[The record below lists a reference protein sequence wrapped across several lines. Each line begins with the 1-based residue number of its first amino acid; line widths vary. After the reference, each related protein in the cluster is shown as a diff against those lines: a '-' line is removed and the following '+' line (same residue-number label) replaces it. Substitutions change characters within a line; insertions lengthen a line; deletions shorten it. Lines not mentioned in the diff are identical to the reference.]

1 MSDFK
6 LYKKSP
12 AASAESFSEAT
23 AEELRVLVV
32 LMEAEG
38 EALTYK
44 EIAARASVSAARARS
59 ATALWRA
66 DGVLDKEPV
75 KIAEKEPAR
84 ASAAV
89 KETEIK
95 TTSNADSG
103 SCATKGAV
111 NGTAN
116 NNINNNEDNLRD
128 EFAERFSSEMYEERS
143 VETAKT
149 IRDGELSQLLDEC
162 AALLDKPALS
172 TEEVKRIT
180 SVYSQLSLSAEY
192 IFTLAAYLAESG
204 KFTATNL
211 AKKAEGLAEKG
222 IDSLEALCVYIED
235 AKSENG
241 TDKEFRRLFGI
252 WNRKLSRADRE
263 YFRRWSEDFGYSTEI
278 VGEAYG
284 IMTANNASGG
294 VNLKYID
301 TILTHWHEAG
311 CKTVAQCR
319 AEEER
324 SRAEKA
330 EKNGGK
336 IGRKKPEAKPKF
348 VDFDVEDAFQRA
360 LQRSYGNG
368 ENDN

>member
-1 MSDFK
+1 MKFH
-6 LYKKSP
+6 
-12 AASAESFSEAT
+12 
-23 AEELRVLVV
+23 RV
-32 LMEAEG
+32 
-38 EALTYK
+38 
-44 EIAARASVSAARARS
+44 S
-59 ATALWRA
+59 
-66 DGVLDKEPV
+66 
-75 KIAEKEPAR
+75 
-84 ASAAV
+84 
-89 KETEIK
+89 
-95 TTSNADSG
+95 
-103 SCATKGAV
+103 
-111 NGTAN
+111 
-116 NNINNNEDNLRD
+116 
-128 EFAERFSSEMYEERS
+128 
-143 VETAKT
+143 
-149 IRDGELSQLLDEC
+149 LLFC
-162 AALLDKPALS
+162 
-172 TEEVKRIT
+172 
-180 SVYSQLSLSAEY
+180 
-192 IFTLAAYLAESG
+192 
-204 KFTATNL
+204 
-211 AKKAEGLAEKG
+211 
-222 IDSLEALCVYIED
+222 SLEALCVYIED

-294 VNLKYID
+294 VSLKYID

>member
-1 MSDFK
+1 
-6 LYKKSP
+6 
-12 AASAESFSEAT
+12 
-23 AEELRVLVV
+23 
-32 LMEAEG
+32 
-38 EALTYK
+38 
-44 EIAARASVSAARARS
+44 
-59 ATALWRA
+59 
-66 DGVLDKEPV
+66 
-75 KIAEKEPAR
+75 
-84 ASAAV
+84 
-89 KETEIK
+89 
-95 TTSNADSG
+95 
-103 SCATKGAV
+103 
-111 NGTAN
+111 
-116 NNINNNEDNLRD
+116 
-128 EFAERFSSEMYEERS
+128 MYEERS

-149 IRDGELSQLLDEC
+149 IRDGELAQLLEEC
-162 AALLDKPALS
+162 AMLLDKPALS
-172 TEEVKRIT
+172 TEEVKKIT

-192 IFTLAAYLAESG
+192 ISTLALHLAESG

-211 AKKAEGLAEKG
+211 AKKAKGLAEKG
-222 IDSLEALCVYIED
+222 IDSLGALCVYIED
-235 AKSENG
+235 TKSENG

-263 YFRRWSEDFGYSTEI
+263 YFRHWSEDFGYSTEI

-294 VNLKYID
+294 VSLKYID

>member
-1 MSDFK
+1 MSEFK

-66 DGVLDKEPV
+66 DGVLDKAP
-75 KIAEKEPAR
+75 KIEVIDDSPSTVTAT
-84 ASAAV
+84 ASTDA
-89 KETEIK
+89 
-95 TTSNADSG
+95 G
-103 SCATKGAV
+103 
-111 NGTAN
+111 
-116 NNINNNEDNLRD
+116 NINDNVRD
-128 EFAERFSSEMYEERS
+128 EFAERFSSDMYEERS

-149 IRDGELSQLLDEC
+149 IRDGELAQLLEEC
-162 AALLDKPALS
+162 AMLLDKPALS
-172 TEEVKRIT
+172 TEEVKKIT

-192 IFTLAAYLAESG
+192 IFTLAAHLAENG
-204 KFTATNL
+204 KFTAVNL
-211 AKKAEGLAEKG
+211 AKRAETLAERG
-222 IDSLEALCVYIED
+222 VDSLEALCLYIED
-235 AKSENG
+235 EKSENG

-252 WNRKLSRADRE
+252 WNRKLSKAERE
-263 YFRRWSEDFGYSTEI
+263 FFRKWSEDYGYSTEI

-294 VNLKYID
+294 VSLKYID

-324 SRAEKA
+324 SRAEKG

-336 IGRKKPEAKPKF
+336 IGRKKPETKPKF

-360 LQRSYGNG
+360 LQRSYGNS

>member
-12 AASAESFSEAT
+12 AARAESFSEAT

-75 KIAEKEPAR
+75 KIAEKEPAM
-84 ASAAV
+84 AKAAV
-89 KETEIK
+89 KETESRAK
-95 TTSNADSG
+95 VNAADS
-103 SCATKGAV
+103 SSASGA
-111 NGTAN
+111 
-116 NNINNNEDNLRD
+116 INNNEDNVKD
-128 EFAERFSSEMYEERS
+128 EFAERFSSDMYEERS

-192 IFTLAAYLAESG
+192 ISTLALHLAQSG

-294 VNLKYID
+294 VSLKYID

>member
-75 KIAEKEPAR
+75 KVA
-84 ASAAV
+84 AAV
-89 KETEIK
+89 NKTEDRDASSAIRGN
-95 TTSNADSG
+95 S
-103 SCATKGAV
+103 
-111 NGTAN
+111 TAN
-116 NNINNNEDNLRD
+116 NALNNNATNNNNEDNLRD
-128 EFAERFSSEMYEERS
+128 EFAERFSSDMYEERS

-172 TEEVKRIT
+172 TEEVKKIT
-180 SVYSQLSLSAEY
+180 SIYGQLSLSAEY
-192 IFTLAAYLAESG
+192 IFTLAAYLAENG

-211 AKKAEGLAEKG
+211 AKKAESLAERG
-222 IDSLEALCVYIED
+222 VDSLEALCVYIED

-294 VNLKYID
+294 VSLKYID

>member
-1 MSDFK
+1 MSEFK

-75 KIAEKEPAR
+75 KAKETIAEAKEAV
-84 ASAAV
+84 AESAA
-89 KETEIK
+89 K
-95 TTSNADSG
+95 SNSASRCADN
-103 SCATKGAV
+103 AV
-111 NGTAN
+111 NNA
-116 NNINNNEDNLRD
+116 INNNEDNVKD

-192 IFTLAAYLAESG
+192 IFTLAAYLAENG

-294 VNLKYID
+294 VSLKYID

>member
-6 LYKKSP
+6 LYKKSL

-75 KIAEKEPAR
+75 KIAEKEPAMTR
-84 ASAAV
+84 AAV
-89 KETEIK
+89 KETESRAK
-95 TTSNADSG
+95 VNAADS
-103 SCATKGAV
+103 SSASGA
-111 NGTAN
+111 
-116 NNINNNEDNLRD
+116 INNNEDNLRD
-128 EFAERFSSEMYEERS
+128 EFAERFSSDMYEERS

-192 IFTLAAYLAESG
+192 ISTLALHLAESG

-294 VNLKYID
+294 VSLKYID

>member
-1 MSDFK
+1 MSEFK

-12 AASAESFSEAT
+12 VVSAESFSEAT

-32 LMEAEG
+32 LLEAEG

-44 EIAARASVSAARARS
+44 ELASRASVSAARAKS

-66 DGVLDKEPV
+66 DGVLDKEPAKTV
-75 KIAEKEPAR
+75 TGEAKTKIAVTSTAVDTAAAG
-84 ASAAV
+84 ASV
-89 KETEIK
+89 
-95 TTSNADSG
+95 
-103 SCATKGAV
+103 
-111 NGTAN
+111 
-116 NNINNNEDNLRD
+116 NINNDDNLKD
-128 EFAERFSSEMYEERS
+128 EFAERFTSDMYEERS

-149 IRDGELSQLLDEC
+149 IRDGELAQLLEEC
-162 AALLDKPALS
+162 AMLLDKPALS
-172 TEEVKRIT
+172 TEEVKKIT

-192 IFTLAAYLAESG
+192 ISTLALHLAQSG
-204 KFTATNL
+204 KLTAVNL
-211 AKKAEGLAEKG
+211 AKRAEALAERG
-222 IDSLEALCVYIED
+222 VDSLEALCLYIED
-235 AKSENG
+235 EKCEND

-252 WNRKLSRADRE
+252 WNRKLSRTDRE

-294 VNLKYID
+294 VSLKYID

-324 SRAEKA
+324 SRAERG
-330 EKNGGK
+330 EKNTAKG
-336 IGRKKPEAKPKF
+336 GRKKPDAKPKF

-360 LQRSYGNG
+360 LERSYGKG

>member
-75 KIAEKEPAR
+75 KIA
-84 ASAAV
+84 AAV
-89 KETEIK
+89 NKTEDRDASSAIRGN
-95 TTSNADSG
+95 S
-103 SCATKGAV
+103 
-111 NGTAN
+111 TAN
-116 NNINNNEDNLRD
+116 NALNNNATNNNNEDNLRD
-128 EFAERFSSEMYEERS
+128 EFAERFSSDMYEERS

-192 IFTLAAYLAESG
+192 IFTLAAYLAQNG

-294 VNLKYID
+294 VSLKYID

-324 SRAEKA
+324 SRAEKT

>member
-1 MSDFK
+1 MSELK

-32 LMEAEG
+32 LMESEG
-38 EALTYK
+38 ESLTYK
-44 EIAARASVSAARARS
+44 EIAARASVSAARAKS

-66 DGVLDKEPV
+66 DGVLDKAPKVDVIDVSPATVAATAITAGNSTNKNNDNV
-75 KIAEKEPAR
+75 K
-84 ASAAV
+84 
-89 KETEIK
+89 
-95 TTSNADSG
+95 
-103 SCATKGAV
+103 
-111 NGTAN
+111 
-116 NNINNNEDNLRD
+116 D
-128 EFAERFSSEMYEERS
+128 EFAERFSSDMYEERS

-149 IRDGELSQLLDEC
+149 IRDGELAQLLEDC
-162 AALLDKPALS
+162 AMLLDKPALS
-172 TEEVKRIT
+172 TEEVKKIT

-192 IFTLAAYLAESG
+192 ISTLALHLAQSG
-204 KFTATNL
+204 KLTAVNL
-211 AKKAEGLAEKG
+211 AKRAEALAERG
-222 IDSLEALCVYIED
+222 VDSLEALCLYIED
-235 AKSENG
+235 EKSENG

-252 WNRKLSRADRE
+252 WNRKLSKAERE
-263 YFRRWSEDFGYSTEI
+263 YFRKWSEDYGYSTEI

-294 VNLKYID
+294 VSLKYID

-330 EKNGGK
+330 EKSGGK

>member
-6 LYKKSP
+6 LYKKNS

-38 EALTYK
+38 EVLTYK

-66 DGVLDKEPV
+66 DGVLDKEPAKTV
-75 KIAEKEPAR
+75 TGEAKTKVAVTSTAVGTVAAG
-84 ASAAV
+84 AS
-89 KETEIK
+89 I
-95 TTSNADSG
+95 
-103 SCATKGAV
+103 
-111 NGTAN
+111 
-116 NNINNNEDNLRD
+116 NINNDDNLKD
-128 EFAERFSSEMYEERS
+128 EFAERFSSDMYEERS

-172 TEEVKRIT
+172 TEEVKKIT
-180 SVYSQLSLSAEY
+180 SIYSQLSLSAEY
-192 IFTLAAYLAESG
+192 IFTLAAYLAENG

-211 AKKAEGLAEKG
+211 AKKAESLAEKG
-222 IDSLEALCVYIED
+222 VDSLEALCVYIEE

-294 VNLKYID
+294 VSLKYID
-301 TILTHWHEAG
+301 AILTHWHEAG

-330 EKNGGK
+330 EKNDGK
-336 IGRKKPEAKPKF
+336 IGRKKAEPKPKF

-360 LQRSYGNG
+360 LQRSYGNS

>member
-1 MSDFK
+1 MSEIK

-12 AASAESFSEAT
+12 AARAESFSEAT

-44 EIAARASVSAARARS
+44 EIAARASVSAARAKS

-75 KIAEKEPAR
+75 KSAEKEPAAT
-84 ASAAV
+84 ASAV
-89 KETEIK
+89 KETAGRAK
-95 TTSNADSG
+95 NNAAEDNY
-103 SCATKGAV
+103 T
-111 NGTAN
+111 N
-116 NNINNNEDNLRD
+116 NVINNTISAINNNEDNLKD
-128 EFAERFSSEMYEERS
+128 EFAERFSSDMYEERS
-143 VETAKT
+143 VETART

-180 SVYSQLSLSAEY
+180 SIYSQLSLSAEY

-211 AKKAEGLAEKG
+211 AKKAESLAEKG
-222 IDSLEALCVYIED
+222 IDSLEALCVYIEE

-252 WNRKLSRADRE
+252 WNRKLSRTDRE

-294 VNLKYID
+294 VSLKYID

-324 SRAEKA
+324 SRAERG
-330 EKNGGK
+330 EKNTAKG
-336 IGRKKPEAKPKF
+336 GRKKPDAKPKF

-360 LQRSYGNG
+360 LERSYGKG

>member
-12 AASAESFSEAT
+12 AARAESFSEAT

-75 KIAEKEPAR
+75 KIAEKEPAM
-84 ASAAV
+84 AKAAV
-89 KETEIK
+89 KETESRAK
-95 TTSNADSG
+95 VNAADS
-103 SCATKGAV
+103 SSASGA
-111 NGTAN
+111 
-116 NNINNNEDNLRD
+116 INNNEDNVKD
-128 EFAERFSSEMYEERS
+128 EFAERFSSDMYEERS

-172 TEEVKRIT
+172 TEEVKKIT

-192 IFTLAAYLAESG
+192 ISTLALHLAQSG

-211 AKKAEGLAEKG
+211 AKKAESLAEKG

-294 VNLKYID
+294 VSLKYID

>member
-1 MSDFK
+1 MITKDIICITCPQGCIIKVSGD
-6 LYKKSP
+6 P
-12 AASAESFSEAT
+12 AK
-23 AEELRVLVV
+23 
-32 LMEAEG
+32 G
-38 EALTYK
+38 
-44 EIAARASVSAARARS
+44 EIASCEGFKCPRGKKYAENEFIRPLRILTSSVKVEGASVPLVAVRTSAPIP
-59 ATALWRA
+59 
-66 DGVLDKEPV
+66 KEMLL
-75 KIAEKEPAR
+75 PA
-84 ASAAV
+84 
-89 KETEIK
+89 
-95 TTSNADSG
+95 
-103 SCATKGAV
+103 
-111 NGTAN
+111 
-116 NNINNNEDNLRD
+116 
-128 EFAERFSSEMYEERS
+128 M
-143 VETAKT
+143 
-149 IRDGELSQLLDEC
+149 
-162 AALLDKPALS
+162 
-172 TEEVKRIT
+172 EEVKKIT

-192 IFTLAAYLAESG
+192 ISTLALHLAESG

-294 VNLKYID
+294 VSLKYID

>member
-1 MSDFK
+1 MSEFK

-32 LMEAEG
+32 LMESEG
-38 EALTYK
+38 ESLTYK
-44 EIAARASVSAARARS
+44 EIAARASVSAARAKS

-66 DGVLDKEPV
+66 DGVLDKAPKVDVIDVSPATVASTAITAGNSTNKNNDNV
-75 KIAEKEPAR
+75 K
-84 ASAAV
+84 
-89 KETEIK
+89 
-95 TTSNADSG
+95 
-103 SCATKGAV
+103 
-111 NGTAN
+111 
-116 NNINNNEDNLRD
+116 D
-128 EFAERFSSEMYEERS
+128 EFAERFSSDMYEERS

-149 IRDGELSQLLDEC
+149 IRDGELAQLLEDC
-162 AALLDKPALS
+162 AMLLDKPALS
-172 TEEVKRIT
+172 TEEVKKIT

-192 IFTLAAYLAESG
+192 ISTLALHLAQSG
-204 KFTATNL
+204 KLTAVNL
-211 AKKAEGLAEKG
+211 AKRAEALAERG
-222 IDSLEALCVYIED
+222 VDSLEALCLYIED
-235 AKSENG
+235 EKSENG

-252 WNRKLSRADRE
+252 WNRKLSKAERE
-263 YFRRWSEDFGYSTEI
+263 YFRKWSEDYGYSTEI

-294 VNLKYID
+294 VSLKYID

-360 LQRSYGNG
+360 LQRSYGNDK
-368 ENDN
+368 NDN

>member
-1 MSDFK
+1 MSEFK

-12 AASAESFSEAT
+12 AVSAESFSEAT

-32 LMEAEG
+32 LLEAEG

-44 EIAARASVSAARARS
+44 EIASRASVSAARAKS

-66 DGVLDKEPV
+66 DGVLDKEPAKTV
-75 KIAEKEPAR
+75 TGEAKTKVAVTSTAVDTAAAG
-84 ASAAV
+84 AS
-89 KETEIK
+89 I
-95 TTSNADSG
+95 
-103 SCATKGAV
+103 
-111 NGTAN
+111 
-116 NNINNNEDNLRD
+116 NINNDDNIKD
-128 EFAERFSSEMYEERS
+128 EFAERFTSGMYEERS

-149 IRDGELSQLLDEC
+149 IRDGELAQLLEEC
-162 AALLDKPALS
+162 AMLLDKPALS
-172 TEEVKRIT
+172 TEEVKKIT

-192 IFTLAAYLAESG
+192 ISTLALHLAQSG
-204 KFTATNL
+204 KLTAVNL
-211 AKKAEGLAEKG
+211 AKRAEALAERG
-222 IDSLEALCVYIED
+222 VDSLEALCLYIED
-235 AKSENG
+235 EKSENG

-252 WNRKLSRADRE
+252 WNRKLSRTDRE

-294 VNLKYID
+294 VSLKYID

-324 SRAEKA
+324 SRAERG
-330 EKNGGK
+330 EKNTAKG
-336 IGRKKPEAKPKF
+336 GRKKPDAKPKF

-360 LQRSYGNG
+360 LERSYGKG

>member
-1 MSDFK
+1 MSEFK

-12 AASAESFSEAT
+12 AVSAESFSEAT

-32 LMEAEG
+32 LLEAEG

-44 EIAARASVSAARARS
+44 EIASRASVSAARAKS

-66 DGVLDKEPV
+66 DGVLDKEPTKTV
-75 KIAEKEPAR
+75 TGEAKTKVAVTSTAVDTAVAG
-84 ASAAV
+84 AS
-89 KETEIK
+89 I
-95 TTSNADSG
+95 
-103 SCATKGAV
+103 
-111 NGTAN
+111 
-116 NNINNNEDNLRD
+116 NINNDDNLKD
-128 EFAERFSSEMYEERS
+128 EFAERFTSDMYEERS

-149 IRDGELSQLLDEC
+149 IRDGELAQLLEEC
-162 AALLDKPALS
+162 AMLLDKPALS
-172 TEEVKRIT
+172 TEEVKKIT

-192 IFTLAAYLAESG
+192 IFTLAAHLAENG

-211 AKKAEGLAEKG
+211 AKRAEALAERG
-222 IDSLEALCVYIED
+222 VDSLEALCLYIED
-235 AKSENG
+235 EKCENG

-252 WNRKLSRADRE
+252 WNRKLSRTDRE

-324 SRAEKA
+324 SRAERG
-330 EKNGGK
+330 EKNTAKG
-336 IGRKKPEAKPKF
+336 GRKKPDAKPKF

-360 LQRSYGNG
+360 LERSYGKG

>member
-1 MSDFK
+1 MLDK
-6 LYKKSP
+6 APKVDVIDVSP
-12 AASAESFSEAT
+12 ATVAST
-23 AEELRVLVV
+23 A
-32 LMEAEG
+32 
-38 EALTYK
+38 
-44 EIAARASVSAARARS
+44 I
-59 ATALWRA
+59 TAGNSTNKNN
-66 DGVLDKEPV
+66 DNV
-75 KIAEKEPAR
+75 K
-84 ASAAV
+84 
-89 KETEIK
+89 
-95 TTSNADSG
+95 
-103 SCATKGAV
+103 
-111 NGTAN
+111 
-116 NNINNNEDNLRD
+116 D
-128 EFAERFSSEMYEERS
+128 EFAERFSSDMYEERS

-149 IRDGELSQLLDEC
+149 IRDGELAQLLEDC
-162 AALLDKPALS
+162 AMLLDKPALS
-172 TEEVKRIT
+172 TEEVKKIT

-192 IFTLAAYLAESG
+192 ISTLALHLAQSG
-204 KFTATNL
+204 KLTAVNL
-211 AKKAEGLAEKG
+211 AKRAEALAERG
-222 IDSLEALCVYIED
+222 VDSLEALCLYIED
-235 AKSENG
+235 EKSENG

-252 WNRKLSRADRE
+252 WNRKLSKAERE
-263 YFRRWSEDFGYSTEI
+263 YFRKWSEDYGYSTEI

-294 VNLKYID
+294 VSLKYID

>member
-1 MSDFK
+1 MSEFK

-23 AEELRVLVV
+23 ADELRVLVV
-32 LMEAEG
+32 LMESEG
-38 EALTYK
+38 ESLTYK
-44 EIAARASVSAARARS
+44 EIAARASVSAARAKS

-66 DGVLDKEPV
+66 DGVLDKAPKVDVIDVSPATVAATAITAGNSTNKNNDNV
-75 KIAEKEPAR
+75 K
-84 ASAAV
+84 
-89 KETEIK
+89 
-95 TTSNADSG
+95 
-103 SCATKGAV
+103 
-111 NGTAN
+111 
-116 NNINNNEDNLRD
+116 D
-128 EFAERFSSEMYEERS
+128 EFAERFSSDMDEERS

-149 IRDGELSQLLDEC
+149 IRDGELAQLLEDC
-162 AALLDKPALS
+162 AMLLDKPALS
-172 TEEVKRIT
+172 TEEVKKIT

-192 IFTLAAYLAESG
+192 ISTLALHLAQSG
-204 KFTATNL
+204 KLTAVNL
-211 AKKAEGLAEKG
+211 AKRAEALAERG
-222 IDSLEALCVYIED
+222 VDSLEALCLYIED
-235 AKSENG
+235 EKSENG

-252 WNRKLSRADRE
+252 WNRKLSKAERE
-263 YFRRWSEDFGYSTEI
+263 YFKKWSEDYGYSTEI

-294 VNLKYID
+294 VSLKYID

>member
-1 MSDFK
+1 MSEIK

-12 AASAESFSEAT
+12 AARTESFSEAT

-44 EIAARASVSAARARS
+44 EIAARASVSAARAKS

-75 KIAEKEPAR
+75 KTAEKEPVKIA
-84 ASAAV
+84 AAV
-89 KETEIK
+89 NKTEDRDASSAIRGN
-95 TTSNADSG
+95 S
-103 SCATKGAV
+103 
-111 NGTAN
+111 TAN
-116 NNINNNEDNLRD
+116 NALNNNATNNNNEDNVKD
-128 EFAERFSSEMYEERS
+128 EFAERFSSDMYEERS
-143 VETAKT
+143 VETART

-180 SVYSQLSLSAEY
+180 SIYSQLSLSAEY

-211 AKKAEGLAEKG
+211 AKKAESLAEKG
-222 IDSLEALCVYIED
+222 VDSLEALCVYIEE

-252 WNRKLSRADRE
+252 WNRKLSRTDRE
-263 YFRRWSEDFGYSTEI
+263 FFRRWSEDFGYSTEI

-294 VNLKYID
+294 VSLKYID

-330 EKNGGK
+330 EKSGGK
-336 IGRKKPEAKPKF
+336 CGRKKAETKPKF

>member
-1 MSDFK
+1 MSEFK

-32 LMEAEG
+32 LMESEG
-38 EALTYK
+38 ESLTYK
-44 EIAARASVSAARARS
+44 EIAARASVSAARAKS

-66 DGVLDKEPV
+66 DGVLDKAPKVDVIDVSPATVAATAITAGNNTNKNNDNV
-75 KIAEKEPAR
+75 K
-84 ASAAV
+84 
-89 KETEIK
+89 
-95 TTSNADSG
+95 
-103 SCATKGAV
+103 
-111 NGTAN
+111 
-116 NNINNNEDNLRD
+116 D
-128 EFAERFSSEMYEERS
+128 EFAERFSSDMYEERS

-149 IRDGELSQLLDEC
+149 IRDGELAQLLEDC
-162 AALLDKPALS
+162 AMLLDKPALS
-172 TEEVKRIT
+172 TEEVKKIT

-192 IFTLAAYLAESG
+192 ISTLALHLAQSG
-204 KFTATNL
+204 KLTAVNL
-211 AKKAEGLAEKG
+211 AKRAEALAERG
-222 IDSLEALCVYIED
+222 VDSLEALCLYIED
-235 AKSENG
+235 EKSENG

-252 WNRKLSRADRE
+252 WNRKLSKAERD
-263 YFRRWSEDFGYSTEI
+263 YFRKWSEDYGYSTEI

-294 VNLKYID
+294 VSLKYID

>member
-1 MSDFK
+1 MSEFK

-32 LMEAEG
+32 LMESEG
-38 EALTYK
+38 ESLTYK
-44 EIAARASVSAARARS
+44 EIAARASVSAARAKS

-66 DGVLDKEPV
+66 DGVLDKAPKVDVIDVSPATVAATAITAGNSTNKNNDNV
-75 KIAEKEPAR
+75 K
-84 ASAAV
+84 
-89 KETEIK
+89 
-95 TTSNADSG
+95 
-103 SCATKGAV
+103 
-111 NGTAN
+111 
-116 NNINNNEDNLRD
+116 D
-128 EFAERFSSEMYEERS
+128 EFAERFSSDMYEERS

-149 IRDGELSQLLDEC
+149 IRDGELAQLLEDC
-162 AALLDKPALS
+162 AMLLDKPALS
-172 TEEVKRIT
+172 TEEVKKIT

-192 IFTLAAYLAESG
+192 ISTLALHLAQSG
-204 KFTATNL
+204 KLTAVNL
-211 AKKAEGLAEKG
+211 AKRAEALAERG
-222 IDSLEALCVYIED
+222 VDSLEALCLYIED
-235 AKSENG
+235 EKSENG

-252 WNRKLSRADRE
+252 WNRKLSKAERD
-263 YFRRWSEDFGYSTEI
+263 YFRKWSEDYGYSTEI

-294 VNLKYID
+294 VSLKYID

>member
-75 KIAEKEPAR
+75 KIAEKEPAMAR
-84 ASAAV
+84 AAV
-89 KETEIK
+89 KETESRAK
-95 TTSNADSG
+95 VNAADS
-103 SCATKGAV
+103 SSASGA
-111 NGTAN
+111 
-116 NNINNNEDNLRD
+116 INNNEDNVKD
-128 EFAERFSSEMYEERS
+128 EFAERFSSDMYEERS

-294 VNLKYID
+294 VSLKYID

>member
-1 MSDFK
+1 MSEIK
-6 LYKKSP
+6 LYKKSS
-12 AASAESFSEAT
+12 AVSAESFSEAT

-38 EALTYK
+38 EPLTYK

-66 DGVLDKEPV
+66 DGVLDKESV
-75 KIAEKEPAR
+75 KAAATEKEPIKTAV
-84 ASAAV
+84 ASAESKPKMAA
-89 KETEIK
+89 E
-95 TTSNADSG
+95 AA
-103 SCATKGAV
+103 ATI
-111 NGTAN
+111 T
-116 NNINNNEDNLRD
+116 NNEDNVID
-128 EFAERFSSEMYEERS
+128 EFAERFSSSMYEERS

-149 IRDGELSQLLDEC
+149 IRDGELAQLLDEC

-172 TEEVKRIT
+172 TEEVKKIT

-211 AKKAEGLAEKG
+211 AKKAESLAEKG
-222 IDSLEALCVYIED
+222 VDNLEALCVYIED

-294 VNLKYID
+294 VSLKYID

-330 EKNGGK
+330 EKTGGK

>member
-1 MSDFK
+1 MSEFK

-32 LMEAEG
+32 LMESEG
-38 EALTYK
+38 ESLTYK
-44 EIAARASVSAARARS
+44 EIAARASVSAARAKS

-66 DGVLDKEPV
+66 DGVLDKAPKVDVIDVSPATVAATAITAGNNTNKNNDNV
-75 KIAEKEPAR
+75 K
-84 ASAAV
+84 
-89 KETEIK
+89 
-95 TTSNADSG
+95 
-103 SCATKGAV
+103 
-111 NGTAN
+111 
-116 NNINNNEDNLRD
+116 D
-128 EFAERFSSEMYEERS
+128 EFAERFSSNMYEERS

-149 IRDGELSQLLDEC
+149 IRDGELAQLLEDC
-162 AALLDKPALS
+162 AMLLDKPALS
-172 TEEVKRIT
+172 TEEVKKIT

-192 IFTLAAYLAESG
+192 ISTLALHLAQSG
-204 KFTATNL
+204 KLTAVNL
-211 AKKAEGLAEKG
+211 AKRAEALAERG
-222 IDSLEALCVYIED
+222 VDSLEALCLYIED
-235 AKSENG
+235 EKSENG

-252 WNRKLSRADRE
+252 WNRKLSKAERE
-263 YFRRWSEDFGYSTEI
+263 YFRKWSEDYGYSTEI

-294 VNLKYID
+294 VSLKYID

>member
-1 MSDFK
+1 MSEFK

-32 LMEAEG
+32 LMESEG
-38 EALTYK
+38 ESLTYK

-66 DGVLDKEPV
+66 DGVLDKAPKVDVIDVSPATVASTAITAGNSTNKNNDNV
-75 KIAEKEPAR
+75 K
-84 ASAAV
+84 
-89 KETEIK
+89 
-95 TTSNADSG
+95 
-103 SCATKGAV
+103 
-111 NGTAN
+111 
-116 NNINNNEDNLRD
+116 D
-128 EFAERFSSEMYEERS
+128 EFAERFSSDMYEERS

-149 IRDGELSQLLDEC
+149 IRDGELAQLLEDC
-162 AALLDKPALS
+162 AMLLDKPALS
-172 TEEVKRIT
+172 TEEVKKIT

-192 IFTLAAYLAESG
+192 ISTLALHLAQSG
-204 KFTATNL
+204 KLTAVNL
-211 AKKAEGLAEKG
+211 AKRAEALAERG
-222 IDSLEALCVYIED
+222 VDSLEALCLYIED
-235 AKSENG
+235 EKSENG

-252 WNRKLSRADRE
+252 WNRKLSKAERE
-263 YFRRWSEDFGYSTEI
+263 YFRKWSEDYGYSTEI

-294 VNLKYID
+294 VSLKYID

-360 LQRSYGNG
+360 LQRSYGNDK
-368 ENDN
+368 NDN

>member
-1 MSDFK
+1 MSEFK

-23 AEELRVLVV
+23 ADELRVLVV
-32 LMEAEG
+32 LMESEG
-38 EALTYK
+38 ESLTYK
-44 EIAARASVSAARARS
+44 EIAARASVSAARAKS

-66 DGVLDKEPV
+66 DGVLDKAPKVDVIDVSPATVAATAITAGNSTNKNNDNV
-75 KIAEKEPAR
+75 K
-84 ASAAV
+84 
-89 KETEIK
+89 
-95 TTSNADSG
+95 
-103 SCATKGAV
+103 
-111 NGTAN
+111 
-116 NNINNNEDNLRD
+116 D
-128 EFAERFSSEMYEERS
+128 EFAERFSSDMYEERS

-149 IRDGELSQLLDEC
+149 IRDGELAQLLEDC
-162 AALLDKPALS
+162 AMLLDKPALS
-172 TEEVKRIT
+172 TEEVKKIT

-192 IFTLAAYLAESG
+192 ISTLALHLAQSG
-204 KFTATNL
+204 KLTAVNL
-211 AKKAEGLAEKG
+211 AKRAEALAERG
-222 IDSLEALCVYIED
+222 VDSLEALCLYIED
-235 AKSENG
+235 EKSENG

-252 WNRKLSRADRE
+252 WNRKLSKAERE
-263 YFRRWSEDFGYSTEI
+263 YFKKWSEDYGYSTEI

-294 VNLKYID
+294 VSLKYID

>member
-6 LYKKSP
+6 LYKKSS

-32 LMEAEG
+32 LMESEG

-75 KIAEKEPAR
+75 K
-84 ASAAV
+84 V
-89 KETEIK
+89 GKETEK
-95 TTSNADSG
+95 ADAASIEKAP
-103 SCATKGAV
+103 ATVGAA
-111 NGTAN
+111 NTA
-116 NNINNNEDNLRD
+116 INNNEDNVKD
-128 EFAERFSSEMYEERS
+128 EFAERFSSAMYEERS

-149 IRDGELSQLLDEC
+149 IRDGELAQLLDEC
-162 AALLDKPALS
+162 ATLLDKPALS

-180 SVYSQLSLSAEY
+180 SIYSQLSLSAEY
-192 IFTLAAYLAESG
+192 IFTLAAHLAENG

-211 AKKAEGLAEKG
+211 AKKAESLSEKG
-222 IDSLEALCVYIED
+222 IDSLESLCQYIED

-252 WNRKLSRADRE
+252 WNRKLSKVERE
-263 YFRRWSEDFGYSTEI
+263 FFRKWSEDYGYSTEI

-284 IMTANNASGG
+284 IMTANNASDGLS
-294 VNLKYID
+294 LKYID
-301 TILTHWHEAG
+301 TILTCWHEAG

-319 AEEER
+319 AEAER
-324 SRAEKA
+324 TGAERAEKNA
-330 EKNGGK
+330 SKGGK
-336 IGRKKPEAKPKF
+336 KKSENKPKF

-360 LQRSYGNG
+360 LERSYGKG